1 MIGVEP
7 RVGGCAEG
15 NPTPCQGDWVGGAGC
30 REGGPGHLSWEGL
43 RAWGGAGPVR
53 VLRVLAKGPAGKVR
67 ETEAEYTDTFCS
79 CHSRWMGV
87 AGGSHLDEAGP
98 GPLLTHGRSIFCHEF
113 SHSYRHSFTSLF
125 NEPTFAGCL
134 LYARPCTL
142 PWGYVTDQDACSLII
157 KRLHY

>member
-7 RVGGCAEG
+7 RVGGGAEG

-67 ETEAEYTDTFCS
+67 ETEAEY
-79 CHSRWMGV
+79 
-87 AGGSHLDEAGP
+87 
-98 GPLLTHGRSIFCHEF
+98 
-113 SHSYRHSFTSLF
+113 
-125 NEPTFAGCL
+125 
-134 LYARPCTL
+134 
-142 PWGYVTDQDACSLII
+142 
-157 KRLHY
+157 